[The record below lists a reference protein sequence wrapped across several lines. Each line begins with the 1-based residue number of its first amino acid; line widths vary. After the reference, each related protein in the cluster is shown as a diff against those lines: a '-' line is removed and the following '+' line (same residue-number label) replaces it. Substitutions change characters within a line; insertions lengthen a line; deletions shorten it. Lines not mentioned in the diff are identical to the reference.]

1 MDSEN
6 TDLIEIDHDIKGM
19 ENSILRKNNEHN
31 LWIKRNEAALFTLYF
46 SDLCK

>member
-31 LWIKRNEAALFTLYF
+31 L
-46 SDLCK
+46 